1 MYVDLNPTD
10 ESVLFP
16 SSPRR
21 GGGDEE
27 EEHVPTHGRMDAN
40 VHTNT
45 RR

>member
-10 ESVLFP
+10 ESVLFS
-16 SSPRR
+16 SSPR
-21 GGGDEE
+21 GG

>member
-10 ESVLFP
+10 ELVLFP
-16 SSPRR
+16 SSPR
-21 GGGDEE
+21 GGG